1 MARPKLRL
9 DLSTAEDKEN
19 QSVVKDLKRRSS
31 TDVVGVREL
40 AISSLLCLCFAMF
53 KYLLFA
59 RKFASSRRFGVL
71 ADLSPSN
78 TSVALV
84 HGSVQSSP
92 VTASSKIARHAACD
106 FQASATFCRLPSFGL
121 PKSRMIPQAGEA

>member
-40 AISSLLCLCFAMF
+40 QAFQTQVY
-53 KYLLFA
+53 YLVYILDFNIDPESY
-59 RKFASSRRFGVL
+59 R
-71 ADLSPSN
+71 N
-78 TSVALV
+78 TAQL
-84 HGSVQSSP
+84 GSV
-92 VTASSKIARHAACD
+92 VARLAVW
-106 FQASATFCRLPSFGL
+106 QVL
-121 PKSRMIPQAGEA
+121 

>member
-40 AISSLLCLCFAMF
+40 QAFQTQVPLSLLSQPA
-53 KYLLFA
+53 
-59 RKFASSRRFGVL
+59 L
-71 ADLSPSN
+71 A
-78 TSVALV
+78 
-84 HGSVQSSP
+84 
-92 VTASSKIARHAACD
+92 
-106 FQASATFCRLPSFGL
+106 
-121 PKSRMIPQAGEA
+121 